1 MRKTERHTSCYEQFH
16 YEIDGFRIL
25 LVETHVPSF
34 ELVGTDD
41 LDHGE
46 CIALTAYAV
55 KCIAAT
61 MERRETSASNLLL
74 SPAFGGQQCRYP
86 FADLVPDAPYLIDG
100 LPFRVGPWATVTTR
114 ARDDRKLIPP
124 T

>member
-16 YEIDGFRIL
+16 YEIHGFRIL

-74 SPAFGGQQCRYP
+74 FSSLRRSA
-86 FADLVPDAPYLIDG
+86 VP
-100 LPFRVGPWATVTTR
+100 LPVRGSRPGCAVPHRWVA
-114 ARDDRKLIPP
+114 LS
-124 T
+124 

>member
-16 YEIDGFRIL
+16 YEIHGFRIL

-61 MERRETSASNLLL
+61 MERRGDVNFLTSSLFPPSAGNKIP
-74 SPAFGGQQCRYP
+74 SPPRVSP
-86 FADLVPDAPYLIDG
+86 P
-100 LPFRVGPWATVTTR
+100 VGPHPHHW
-114 ARDDRKLIPP
+114 
-124 T
+124 